1 MQPRDHPDHHASEI
15 GMKLACGF
23 EMLALRG
30 PAVAMVRD
38 ARVAAA
44 RGAVAGEGAGGSGSD
59 GGVGAV
65 ASTEALAR
73 LMGTARWRKFK
84 ASLQARGFF
93 GVSPG
98 AAGLRRLV
106 PFFRASNR

>member
-1 MQPRDHPDHHASEI
+1 
-15 GMKLACGF
+15 MKLACGF

-30 PAVAMVRD
+30 PAVAIVRD

-44 RGAVAGEGAGGSGSD
+44 RGTRTNSGAVAGEGAGGSGSD